1 MDPEPRLGSIWSL
14 DLDGLSDHHGD
25 SQLLRECR
33 RRRGVSRPQPPSHPG
48 CWPGWA
54 VFVPCSCQKRA
65 ALPHCLC
72 PFSVVFSESR
82 QGSSLGSGARGPES
96 LQDGRAESPEQAK
109 CVPTKEGLDTR
120 YSALSHLFSC
130 SFKIIKLIVMLIKC
144 QTVQELP

>member
-1 MDPEPRLGSIWSL
+1 MRPEPRLGL
-14 DLDGLSDHHGD
+14 KDHHGD

-54 VFVPCSCQKRA
+54 VFVSCGCQRE
-65 ALPHCLC
+65 LPL
-72 PFSVVFSESR
+72 FT
-82 QGSSLGSGARGPES
+82 A
-96 LQDGRAESPEQAK
+96 
-109 CVPTKEGLDTR
+109 
-120 YSALSHLFSC
+120 SALSLWSSQSLARAAFWGLEPGVQTPCKTAVQRALSKQSVFPRKRAWTPDSQFSVIFFSC